1 MRSWRRS
8 DDRGRADLEVRGGA
22 PTIAQEP
29 TRILDRDCVQRRAS
43 WTPSRHLDVS
53 RLTNAVML
61 NEQLETV
68 SALIAPGAF
77 QPPEISLPHGLQI
90 SRSSRLDCVVWY
102 FCYSQAIE
110 STGAAKH

>member
-1 MRSWRRS
+1 MIEDVLIWKFVAERQPLHKSQLESSIAIVFNVALVDPVQASRRKQTYKCG
-8 DDRGRADLEVRGGA
+8 DA
-22 PTIAQEP
+22 
-29 TRILDRDCVQRRAS
+29 LD
-43 WTPSRHLDVS
+43 
-53 RLTNAVML
+53 
-61 NEQLETV
+61 EQLETV